1 MATPNL
7 LQAAPPDILFA
18 FPKWQF
24 AVPWM
29 EGGGGKRERRRG
41 SIAVLPITIRPEHLY
56 SHRKVLLNFLI
67 YIFLG

>member
-1 MATPNL
+1 MTRSVATPNL

-29 EGGGGKRERRRG
+29 EGRWREREREGKKMR
-41 SIAVLPITIRPEHLY
+41 
-56 SHRKVLLNFLI
+56 
-67 YIFLG
+67 

>member
-7 LQAAPPDILFA
+7 LQAAPHDILFA

-29 EGGGGKRERRRG
+29 EGGGERGKEDEV
-41 SIAVLPITIRPEHLY
+41 ALQCCQ
-56 SHRKVLLNFLI
+56 
-67 YIFLG
+67 